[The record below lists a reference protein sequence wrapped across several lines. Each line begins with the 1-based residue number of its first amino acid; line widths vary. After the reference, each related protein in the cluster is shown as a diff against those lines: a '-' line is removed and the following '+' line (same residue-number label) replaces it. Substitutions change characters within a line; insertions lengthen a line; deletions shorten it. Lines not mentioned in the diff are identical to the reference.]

1 VNVHKERLS
10 GPSDS
15 ADFGVDGQDHAGW
28 CFEDFFAFPIGGR
41 ADKER
46 SSVRATQN
54 ASDRDQPIESV
65 FGGGLASGENPEN
78 SSPDWIS
85 HPNST
90 FGVEA
95 DPIGW
100 GERRSIG

>member
-1 VNVHKERLS
+1 VNVYKDRLS

-15 ADFGVDGQDHAGW
+15 TDLGVDSQDHTGW
-28 CFEDFFAFPIGGR
+28 RFEDFFALPIGGR
-41 ADKER
+41 ADIER
-46 SSVRATQN
+46 SSVGATQN
-54 ASDRDQPIESV
+54 TRNRDQPVESV
-65 FGGGLASGENPEN
+65 FGGGLASGENPED

-90 FGVEA
+90 FGIEA